1 MSGSDKSLHR
11 KDFVKASEAAGF
23 EFAKRLDRKAD
34 IAQIVKE
41 FMDFKGPA
49 FLEVII
55 DPNAGVYPGSGQASD
70 KMIKGDFTVGRN
82 KPSEDTPGPSKMF

>member
-49 FLEVII
+49 FL
-55 DPNAGVYPGSGQASD
+55 
-70 KMIKGDFTVGRN
+70 
-82 KPSEDTPGPSKMF
+82 